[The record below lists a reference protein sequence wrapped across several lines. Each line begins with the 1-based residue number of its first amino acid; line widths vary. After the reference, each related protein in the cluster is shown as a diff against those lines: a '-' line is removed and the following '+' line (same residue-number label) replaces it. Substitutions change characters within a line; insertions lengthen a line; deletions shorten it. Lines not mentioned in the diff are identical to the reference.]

1 MNTGGHMKTNQTSAS
16 VINFLDGIS
25 KNVLS
30 NISIENYF
38 SFNPE
43 KKMTTQYLVL
53 KMLMKSLGVKLN
65 LNESVLPNLL
75 SSLKER
81 NEDIENYEFAE
92 VLKNMESNMDTLLDM
107 TKPNIK
113 PKRTIKTNK
122 PNDA

>member
-1 MNTGGHMKTNQTSAS
+1 MKTKQTSAS
-16 VINFLDGIS
+16 VIKFLDGII

-81 NEDIENYEFAE
+81 NEDIENYEFAAI
-92 VLKNMESNMDTLLDM
+92 LNDIANNYESINEF
-107 TKPNIK
+107 TKI
-113 PKRTIKTNK
+113 PKRTRTIKVEK
-122 PNDA
+122 EKSGQKEQ

>member
-1 MNTGGHMKTNQTSAS
+1 
-16 VINFLDGIS
+16 
-25 KNVLS
+25 
-30 NISIENYF
+30 
-38 SFNPE
+38 
-43 KKMTTQYLVL
+43 MTTQYLVL